1 MPPRPRIGIFP
12 RYDASLRNIT
22 LGSGYTDGTL
32 AAGGMPSI
40 MPLTSDRDLLDQLVD
55 DYDGFIIP
63 GGQDIDP
70 GAYGQMPSP
79 NLEEVSPQRD
89 DMEYYLAPKIIAAD
103 KPLFGVC
110 RGLQMINVS
119 MGGTLLQDLAT
130 TSFIENPI
138 DHYQGPPYTTVV
150 HAVDINPASLLSR
163 VTGASELEVN
173 SIHHQSAFDIAE
185 GFVISAFSPDG
196 VVEGIEMPGM
206 RFVLGV
212 QWHPE
217 YLWPTRAAQLGL
229 FKGFVA
235 ACR

>member
-1 MPPRPRIGIFP
+1 MSSRPRIGIFP
-12 RYDASLRNIT
+12 RYDASLRNII

-32 AAGGMPSI
+32 AAGGVPSI
-40 MPLTSDRDLLDQLVD
+40 MPLTSDRGLLDQLID

-70 GAYGQMPSP
+70 SAYGQMPSP

-89 DMEYYLAPKIIAAD
+89 DMEYYLSPKIIAAD
-103 KPLFGVC
+103 KPLLGVC
-110 RGLQMINVS
+110 RGLQMVNVA
-119 MGGTLLQDLAT
+119 MGGTLIQDLGT
-130 TSFIENPI
+130 TPFIENPI
-138 DHYQGPPYTTVV
+138 DHYQEPPYTTMV
-150 HAVDINPASLLSR
+150 HTIDINPASLLARLSGG
-163 VTGASELEVN
+163 THIEVN

-185 GFVISAFSPDG
+185 GFVVSAFASDG
-196 VVEGIEMPGM
+196 VVEAIEMPGM

-217 YLWPTRAAQLGL
+217 YLWPTHKAQMEL
-229 FKGFVA
+229 FRGFVA